1 MVTVQYLNCLV
12 PVRGRQGAAG
22 VGVVHAD
29 PGRVDHVAAVVEILL
44 VKHFNNWRISIS
56 NFHTS
61 KLQNCCILASVN
73 CGLFLKRNRFGDRDF
88 EKRFEALKHKIL
100 SSTLELNKLNFPKTP
115 PRISWMC
122 WWAADGVILSWSFQ
136 HTFSLKWM
144 INQFHLSLHL
154 WQWWLA
160 WSHLMMSMSWI
171 YIKIFIFVS
180 YYDWLVVE
188 KPPRQGLWRCQYN
201 MVKQTYFDYL
211 RHLRHS
217 AVCSTNILV
226 FPW

>member
-100 SSTLELNKLNFPKTP
+100 SSTPELNWINKTFLKLLLGLVECVDEQQ
-115 PRISWMC
+115 ME
-122 WWAADGVILSWSFQ
+122 LSF
-136 HTFSLKWM
+136 LD
-144 INQFHLSLHL
+144 LSNTLFAL
-154 WQWWLA
+154 SGW
-160 WSHLMMSMSWI
+160 
-171 YIKIFIFVS
+171 
-180 YYDWLVVE
+180 
-188 KPPRQGLWRCQYN
+188 
-201 MVKQTYFDYL
+201 
-211 RHLRHS
+211 
-217 AVCSTNILV
+217 
-226 FPW
+226 